1 MGWIAY
7 QNVSSL
13 SLFGIVSMVTL
24 PKDLRIFKALHD

>member
-24 PKDLRIFKALHD
+24 PKDLTFKALHD